1 MTLLL
6 QLLDLNSIGWAL
18 LHFLWQG
25 ALIGLVTSIVLGIID
40 RRSSHARYLVSCLS
54 MFACLLVFMGTV
66 FSFGGVENSAIQQG
80 PTQLQIVGQDPV
92 ELGLDEL
99 LMLDSGRVAETSSP
113 SLAVDDAES
122 TSSWMGITI
131 NSVVSVM
138 AIIWCI
144 GIFVMGI
151 RFARCWAMTQLLRR
165 HGTSIP
171 EQRWLELFDSV
182 RKQLGVSRTLRLLQS
197 TIAGTPMVIGWLK
210 PAILIPTSVFT
221 SLDAEEIRLIFMHEL
236 VHIRRRDHLVNIMQG
251 IVEILLFFHPIIWWL
266 SLQIRTERE
275 HCCDDT
281 AIKQGSEPRRLAAML
296 LKLESLRIEPT
307 HASSVILT
315 ASGGSLMDRIKRLVD
330 PSFSQ
335 DRVSLRW
342 RTPLALAMGSV
353 IAIGFVMNVGS
364 EATAAETSM
373 VMQDQDGLYSKKE
386 VTTELRNGVASGEL
400 GQEDADRIMALWER
414 FSMGVESGRMT
425 SQQARER
432 FDQRM
437 EAMFKEGDRKEPAPN
452 KDARSGRIGKLM
464 IELGKAVDSG
474 EMTPEQAVRR
484 VMDMAERMKIG
495 KGQPEMSEELQE
507 LKNNI
512 QKRIDAMGEDL
523 ERKVKAGEIT
533 EEQAAER
540 FKQGETRMW
549 SRYRDAEEKQMKGR
563 KEADAGNRE
572 LEELKAR
579 IEVQIKANGDELDA
593 MVEAG
598 KISKADAKA
607 RYEVL
612 ESRLWTRYR
621 AAEMEGMEGD
631 KRDSRD
637 RMSNAEDADFEKK
650 VADMIEMVKAGK
662 MTREQMQQRLERMK
676 MAMEGDEKSS
686 GDQRRRRAE
695 YAEAEKKMAEMVKA
709 GKITRE
715 DMEKRL
721 GEMRRAMGSRSD
733 AGTPTKAEYA
743 EAEKKMAGMVK
754 AGKITRKDME
764 TRLGEMRRAM
774 TSTSKAGQASDD
786 QRRRRADY
794 AAAEAK
800 MAEMVKAGKISREDM
815 EKRLGEMKRAMAAE
829 GKDEGKGRELPM
841 PPEGS
846 TPEEVREWFGRMK
859 DRLGKAV
866 ESGRMS
872 QEEADKMM
880 RDIRMKMRGNDR

>member
-6 QLLDLNSIGWAL
+6 QLFDLNSIGWAL

-25 ALIGLVTSIVLGIID
+25 ALIGLAASIVLGMID

-66 FSFGGVENSAIQQG
+66 FSFGGVQNSAIQQG
-80 PTQLQIVGQDPV
+80 ATQLQIVGQDPV

-99 LMLDSGRVAETSSP
+99 LMPDSERVVETASP
-113 SLAVDDAES
+113 SLAVDDAGS

-131 NSVVSVM
+131 DSVVSFM
-138 AIIWCI
+138 AIFWCI
-144 GIFVMGI
+144 GIFAMGI
-151 RFARCWAMTQLLRR
+151 RFTRCWAMTQILRR
-165 HGTSIP
+165 QGTAIP
-171 EQRWLELFDSV
+171 GRRWLELFDSI
-182 RKQLGVSRTLRLLQS
+182 RKQLGVSRTLRLLES

-210 PAILIPTSVFT
+210 PVILIPTSVFT
-221 SLDAEEIRLIFMHEL
+221 SLDEEEIRLIFMHEL

-281 AIKQGSEPRRLAAML
+281 TIKQGSEPRRLAAML

-335 DRVSLRW
+335 DRLSFRW

-353 IAIGFVMNVGS
+353 IAVGFIMNAGS

-386 VTTELRNGVASGEL
+386 VADELRNGVASGEL

-437 EAMFKEGDRKEPAPN
+437 EAMFKEGDRKESAPN
-452 KDARSGRIGKLM
+452 KEARSARIGKLM

-484 VMDMAERMKIG
+484 VMDMAERLKIG

-507 LKNNI
+507 LKDNI

-523 ERKVKAGEIT
+523 ERKVEAGEIT

-540 FKQGETRMW
+540 FKLVETRMW
-549 SRYRDAEEKQMKGR
+549 S
-563 KEADAGNRE
+563 
-572 LEELKAR
+572 
-579 IEVQIKANGDELDA
+579 
-593 MVEAG
+593 
-598 KISKADAKA
+598 
-607 RYEVL
+607 
-612 ESRLWTRYR
+612 RYR

-637 RMSNAEDADFEKK
+637 RMSNAEYADFEKK

-662 MTREQMQQRLERMK
+662 MTREQMQQQLERMK
-676 MAMEGDEKSS
+676 MAMEGNEKSP

-743 EAEKKMAGMVK
+743 EAEKKMADMVK

-774 TSTSKAGQASDD
+774 ASTSKAGQASGD
-786 QRRRRADY
+786 QRKRRADY

-815 EKRLGEMKRAMAAE
+815 EKRLGQMKRAMAAE

-859 DRLGKAV
+859 DRLGKAG